1 MIYSEDAPKLENEL
15 HNEFVHRRINKINLR
30 KEFFRVQLADV
41 RHLLESKEVSVH
53 WTMLAEA
60 REYRETLAIEH
71 DSHLPRAKSAR
82 RRQRLPCF
90 EYAGDTQLK
99 SRPFCSEEIQVSLT
113 GMGA

>member
-71 DSHLPRAKSAR
+71 DSHLKANPERKAPAVVK
-82 RRQRLPCF
+82 
-90 EYAGDTQLK
+90 G
-99 SRPFCSEEIQVSLT
+99 SRVLNMQETPN
-113 GMGA
+113 